1 MIRIRKALPE
11 DHQAVWEILQSIILR
26 GDTFAFSPSL
36 TKEEMLLYWF
46 AKDKH
51 VYVALDENEIAG
63 TFFIKDNQPG
73 LGSHIANAAYAVS
86 LGSRGKGIGKI
97 MGEFS
102 LKEAKQLGY
111 TAIQFNLVVKT
122 NTAAVKLWR
131 SIGFEIIGEIPNAF
145 NHREHG
151 LVNSFI
157 MYKKL

>member
-11 DHQAVWEILQSIILR
+11 DHQAVWEILQSIILG

-86 LGSRGKGIGKI
+86 PGSRGKGIGKI

-111 TAIQFNLVVKT
+111 TAMQFNLVVKT